1 MVFSAKS
8 RNSAGTSSFGS
19 IMVAI
24 LQFELRVTTFPER
37 RLCGVC
43 LGRRRWTRSAS
54 NIFYER
60 QAAALFFAASC
71 ASRRL
76 RCREAIAIQRAKQLL
91 DSEGDI
97 QRYRKEGVPQ
107 AFLVA
112 EPCPL
117 RHLECGTELHRHQTL
132 ALPSARSG
140 NRHVPNHRM
149 HGSRQFIVGS
159 YLFG

>member
-60 QAAALFFAASC
+60 QAAALFLPHRVPADGCDAM
-71 ASRRL
+71 RRL
-76 RCREAIAIQRAKQLL
+76 PFNPQSGSCIP
-91 DSEGDI
+91 
-97 QRYRKEGVPQ
+97 KEIG
-107 AFLVA
+107 A
-112 EPCPL
+112 E
-117 RHLECGTELHRHQTL
+117 
-132 ALPSARSG
+132 
-140 NRHVPNHRM
+140 
-149 HGSRQFIVGS
+149 
-159 YLFG
+159 